1 MKSQRFKRSFVLSRH
16 GRCWSTSLLVYWV
29 LRRRGELMET
39 LPSLDTT
46 PRTQR
51 NPSLVPLSPDPTI
64 TTVYRPSFYLLYNL
78 LISFSQFVASCWYR
92 WLFIIKLAVF
102 FRTHVSKKTC
112 KDNCSV
118 SKCVTLCFK
127 LNWISTIFNY

>member
-1 MKSQRFKRSFVLSRH
+1 MSRL
-16 GRCWSTSLLVYWV
+16 GKCWSTSLLVYWV

-102 FRTHVSKKTC
+102 SELMLVKRLVKTIVVFL
-112 KDNCSV
+112 NV
-118 SKCVTLCFK
+118 WLFV
-127 LNWISTIFNY
+127 LNWTDQVQFLTTKSWDVCL